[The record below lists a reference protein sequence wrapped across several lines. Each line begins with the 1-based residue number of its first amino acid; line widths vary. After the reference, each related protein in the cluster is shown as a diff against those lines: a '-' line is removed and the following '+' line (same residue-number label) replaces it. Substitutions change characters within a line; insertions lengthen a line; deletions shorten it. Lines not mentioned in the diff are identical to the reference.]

1 MFSCY
6 HVPNFYAGTLCA
18 ELIYGQPVWFRET
31 LFKKPRNSTAAPGR
45 MYALLPCNVG
55 NDFP

>member
-18 ELIYGQPVWFRET
+18 ELIYGQHSLVPGDVIQKAKEWSCRPWSDARIAAMQCRE
-31 LFKKPRNSTAAPGR
+31 
-45 MYALLPCNVG
+45 
-55 NDFP
+55 

>member
-18 ELIYGQPVWFRET
+18 ELIYGQHSLV
-31 LFKKPRNSTAAPGR
+31 PGDVIQK
-45 MYALLPCNVG
+45 AKE
-55 NDFP
+55 